1 MAANVEA
8 AEDTAPAATSGSDG
22 AQANGLATME
32 RTFSEAARKFE
43 KTVQDSL
50 ETLRAQSRAY
60 ADTAGQ
66 QIDEA
71 QRYVVE
77 RVKVSRAGG
86 SSELKSILLRVFEPR
101 SVQNDIRTES
111 AASRDFH

>member
-8 AEDTAPAATSGSDG
+8 AEDTETTATSGSAAG
-22 AQANGLATME
+22 SSANGLATVE
-32 RTFSEAARKFE
+32 RSFNEAAKKFE

-66 QIDEA
+66 QLDEA

-77 RVKVSRAGG
+77 RVKEKPLASTGIAVGVGVILGLLLAGG
-86 SSELKSILLRVFEPR
+86 RR
-101 SVQNDIRTES
+101 R
-111 AASRDFH
+111 

>member
-8 AEDTAPAATSGSDG
+8 AEDTPAATSVSSG
-22 AQANGLATME
+22 ANANGMATVE
-32 RTFSEAARKFE
+32 RTFSDAARKFE
-43 KTVQDSL
+43 QTVQDSL

-66 QIDEA
+66 QLDEA

-77 RVKVSRAGG
+77 RVKERPLASTGVAVGVGVILGLLLAGG
-86 SSELKSILLRVFEPR
+86 RR
-101 SVQNDIRTES
+101 R
-111 AASRDFH
+111 

>member
-8 AEDTAPAATSGSDG
+8 AEDTATTATSGSTG
-22 AQANGLATME
+22 SSANGLAVE
-32 RTFSEAARKFE
+32 RTFNEAARKFE

-66 QIDEA
+66 QLDEA

-77 RVKVSRAGG
+77 RVKEKPLSSTGLAVGVGVILGLLLAGG
-86 SSELKSILLRVFEPR
+86 RR
-101 SVQNDIRTES
+101 R
-111 AASRDFH
+111 

>member
-8 AEDTAPAATSGSDG
+8 AEDTDTTATSGSTG
-22 AQANGLATME
+22 SAANGLATVE
-32 RTFSEAARKFE
+32 RSFNEAARKFE

-66 QIDEA
+66 QLDEA

-77 RVKVSRAGG
+77 RVKERPLASTSVAVGVGLILGLLLAGG
-86 SSELKSILLRVFEPR
+86 RR
-101 SVQNDIRTES
+101 R
-111 AASRDFH
+111 

>member
-8 AEDTAPAATSGSDG
+8 AQDTDTPSTSATPG
-22 AQANGLATME
+22 ANANGLATVE
-32 RTFSEAARKFE
+32 RTFSDAAKKFE

-66 QIDEA
+66 QLDEA

-77 RVKVSRAGG
+77 RVKERPLASTGVAVGVGVILGLLLAGG
-86 SSELKSILLRVFEPR
+86 RR
-101 SVQNDIRTES
+101 R
-111 AASRDFH
+111 

>member
-8 AEDTAPAATSGSDG
+8 AEDTDTTATSGS
-22 AQANGLATME
+22 AASNANGLATVE
-32 RTFSEAARKFE
+32 RSFNEAARKFE

-66 QIDEA
+66 QLDEA

-77 RVKVSRAGG
+77 RVKEKPLASTGIAVGVGVILGLLLAGG
-86 SSELKSILLRVFEPR
+86 RR
-101 SVQNDIRTES
+101 R
-111 AASRDFH
+111 

>member
-8 AEDTAPAATSGSDG
+8 AEDTVTAADPG
-22 AQANGLATME
+22 AAVGANGLATVE
-32 RTFSEAARKFE
+32 RTFSDAARKFE

-66 QIDEA
+66 QMDEA

-77 RVKVSRAGG
+77 RVKERPLASTGVAVGLGVILGLLLAGG
-86 SSELKSILLRVFEPR
+86 RR
-101 SVQNDIRTES
+101 R
-111 AASRDFH
+111 

>member
-8 AEDTAPAATSGSDG
+8 AEDTDTTATSGSAAG
-22 AQANGLATME
+22 ANANGLATVE
-32 RTFSEAARKFE
+32 RSFNEAAKKFE
-43 KTVQDSL
+43 RTVQDSL

-66 QIDEA
+66 QLDEA

-77 RVKVSRAGG
+77 RVKEKPLASTGIAVGVGVILGLLLAGG
-86 SSELKSILLRVFEPR
+86 RR
-101 SVQNDIRTES
+101 R
-111 AASRDFH
+111 

>member
-8 AEDTAPAATSGSDG
+8 AEVTDTTATSGSAG
-22 AQANGLATME
+22 SNANGLATVE
-32 RTFSEAARKFE
+32 RSFNEAAKKFE

-66 QIDEA
+66 QLDEA

-77 RVKVSRAGG
+77 RVKERPLASTGVAVGVGVILGLLLAGG
-86 SSELKSILLRVFEPR
+86 RR
-101 SVQNDIRTES
+101 R
-111 AASRDFH
+111 